1 MLPVEVT
8 VGLSYLCISF
18 SPTFLFLFF
27 ILPHIYVFLL
37 FLGRPFSGQGTGA
50 AAQAGC
56 SAGGVLMKAPGFNFD
71 SEK

>member
-37 FLGRPFSGQGTGA
+37 FLGRPFSGQGTDAQRRRG

-56 SAGGVLMKAPGFNFD
+56 
-71 SEK
+71 